1 MICNHICEDCDLNDD
16 DCLMDD
22 VDEEDAKPVDD

>member
-1 MICNHICEDCDLNDD
+1 MICNHICEDCEFD
-16 DCLMDD
+16 DCMMDD